1 MPEPEFKTTI
11 IVGLEKTI
19 EETGQTLTATV
30 KGLKTNQ
37 VKIKNAINEKQ
48 NKLDIMTTRM
58 EKAEEGISDI
68 EDKLMENS

>member
-11 IVGLEKTI
+11 IRILEGLEKTI

-37 VKIKNAINEKQ
+37 AK
-48 NKLDIMTTRM
+48 
-58 EKAEEGISDI
+58 
-68 EDKLMENS
+68 